1 MKVKQVALGLMFFC
15 LTSVHAAPAA
25 APSAGEVV
33 NFNQAN
39 EQQLASLKGVG
50 QKRAAAIVAYRQAH
64 GKFQNLQDVAAVP
77 GISKKML
84 DKINQQN
91 EHRISF

>member
-1 MKVKQVALGLMFFC
+1 MKRKIMTVGLLLLGF
-15 LTSVHAAPAA
+15 TTGYAVPASPEA
-25 APSAGEVV
+25 V
-33 NFNQAN
+33 NINLAN

-50 QKRAAAIVAYRQAH
+50 QKRAAAIVAYRQSH
-64 GKFQNLQDVAAVP
+64 GKFQNLQDIAAVP